1 MRKPGL
7 PLALAVSALRLR
19 PRSVCTLQSS
29 RPHQP
34 QSPPVTNISD
44 ISGHQV
50 SPPPTVT
57 QLTMSVSRVLCLTA
71 GLTLWRV
78 LCVAGVFLLVL
89 LPPPPPPPTSLQQR
103 RRCDHRLSS
112 IARRIVHQV
121 TLHYGKL

>member
-1 MRKPGL
+1 MMRKL
-7 PLALAVSALRLR
+7 WLSLAPLRLW
-19 PRSVCTLQSS
+19 PQWSVCTLQSS

-34 QSPPVTNISD
+34 QCHDTNISD
-44 ISGHQV
+44 I
-50 SPPPTVT
+50 TEVT
-57 QLTMSVSRVLCLTA
+57 PLTHLTMSVSRLLCLTA

-89 LPPPPPPPTSLQQR
+89 LPPAPPPPTSLQQR

-121 TLHYGKL
+121 NLTTH